1 MEIKEFSETFDN
13 YLKDLN
19 IKLNEEQI
27 EKFYIY
33 MNLLI
38 DWNKKI
44 NLTAITKPEEIVL
57 KHFVDC
63 LTIDNYV
70 EENSK
75 LIDVGTGAGF
85 PGVPLK
91 IYREDLKIVLADSLN
106 KRLTFLNEVLN
117 TLKLKNIETIHTR
130 AEELGRNKKYREEF
144 DIAVSRAVANL
155 STLSEYLIPFV
166 KVGGKCICMKGADID
181 EELNNAK
188 KAIEVLG
195 GKILKKDIFKLPKSD
210 LKRSVIIVE
219 KVKKTSQKY
228 PRKPGTPA
236 KEPIK

>member
-63 LTIDNYV
+63 LTIANYV

-195 GKILKKDIFKLPKSD
+195 GKIVKKDIFKLPKSN
-210 LKRSVIIVE
+210 LRRSVIIVE
-219 KVKKTSQKY
+219 KVKKTSSKY

>member
-1 MEIKEFSETFDN
+1 MEIKEFSEIFDS

-44 NLTAITKPEEIVL
+44 NLTAITKPEEIIL

-63 LTIDNYV
+63 LTIANYI
-70 EENSK
+70 EDNSK
-75 LIDVGTGAGF
+75 LIDIGTGAGF

-91 IYREDLKIVLADSLN
+91 IYRNDLEIVLADSLN
-106 KRLTFLNEVLN
+106 KRLNFLNEVIN
-117 TLKLKNIETIHTR
+117 TLNLKSIETVHAR

-188 KAIEVLG
+188 KAVEVLG
-195 GKILKKDIFKLPKSD
+195 GKILKKDIFKLPQSD